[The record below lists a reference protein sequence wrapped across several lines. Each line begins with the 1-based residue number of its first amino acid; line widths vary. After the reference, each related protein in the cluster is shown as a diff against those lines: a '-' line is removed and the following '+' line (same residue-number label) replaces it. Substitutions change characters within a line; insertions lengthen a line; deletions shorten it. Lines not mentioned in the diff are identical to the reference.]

1 MKGSGEILN
10 KLFGSPYRVKI
21 LRFFISNPSGSFYFK
36 DLPSRLKLGN
46 HIIRREFLVLSKI
59 NFLKSFKR
67 DKDKDEKWFLN
78 HSFLFL
84 KPLKNLILFAS
95 PISSNELIEKIKKA
109 GRLKFVVLSGTLI
122 EEENDSKIDILVIG
136 DNLNRSSF
144 NRILKNIE
152 AEVGKELSFVLMSV
166 KEFLYRVDIR
176 DKFVRE
182 ILESPHEVV
191 LDKLKIF

>member
-1 MKGSGEILN
+1 MKGSSEILN

-21 LRFFISNPSGSFYFK
+21 LRFFISNPNDSFYFK
-36 DLPSRLKLGN
+36 DLATRLQFAN
-46 HIIRREFLVLSKI
+46 HIIRREFSVLSKI
-59 NFLKSFKR
+59 NFLKSSKR
-67 DKDKDEKWFLN
+67 DKNEKWFLN

-84 KPLKNLILFAS
+84 KPLRNLILFAS

-109 GRLKFVVLSGTLI
+109 GRLKLVVLSGALI
-122 EEENDSKIDILVIG
+122 EEDNDSKIDVLVIG

-144 NRILKNIE
+144 NKVLKNIE
-152 AEVGKELSFVLMSV
+152 AEVGKELSFVLMPV

-182 ILESPHEVV
+182 ILESPHEII

>member
-10 KLFGSPYRVKI
+10 KLFGSPYRVKV
-21 LRFFISNPSGSFYFK
+21 LRFFISNPNDSFYFK
-36 DLPSRLKLGN
+36 DLVSRLQLGN

-59 NFLKSFKR
+59 NFLKSSKR
-67 DKDKDEKWFLN
+67 DKNEKWFLN

-84 KPLKNLILFAS
+84 KPLRNLILSAS
-95 PISSNELIEKIKKA
+95 PISNNELIEKIKKA
-109 GRLKFVVLSGTLI
+109 GRLKLVVLSGALI
-122 EEENDSKIDILVIG
+122 EEDNDSKIDVLVIG
-136 DNLNRSSF
+136 DNLSKSSF

-152 AEVGKELSFVLMSV
+152 AEVGKELSFVLMPV

-182 ILESPHEVV
+182 ILESPHKII

>member
-21 LRFFISNPSGSFYFK
+21 LRFFISNPNDSFYFK
-36 DLPSRLKLGN
+36 DLPPRLQLAN

-59 NFLKSFKR
+59 NFLKSSKR
-67 DKDKDEKWFLN
+67 DKNEKWFLN

-84 KPLKNLILFAS
+84 KPLRNLILSAS

-109 GRLKFVVLSGTLI
+109 GRLKFVVLSGALI
-122 EEENDSKIDILVIG
+122 EEENDSKIDVLVIG

-144 NRILKNIE
+144 NKILKNIE
-152 AEVGKELSFVLMSV
+152 AEVGKELSFVLMPV

-182 ILESPHEVV
+182 ILESPHEII